1 MKKLINK
8 IIGFFKKKEELVVA
22 VKPKVKSVKPK
33 TPKK

>member
-8 IIGFFKKKEELVVA
+8 IISFFKKKEVVVA
-22 VKPKVKSVKPK
+22 EVKPKVKSVKPK

>member
-8 IIGFFKKKEELVVA
+8 IIGFFKKKEVVA
-22 VKPKVKSVKPK
+22 VKPKAKSVKPK

>member
-8 IIGFFKKKEELVVA
+8 IISFFKKKEVIA
-22 VKPKVKSVKPK
+22 VKPKAKSLKPK

>member
-8 IIGFFKKKEELVVA
+8 IISFFKKKEVVA
-22 VKPKVKSVKPK
+22 EVKPKAKSVKPK

>member
-8 IIGFFKKKEELVVA
+8 IISFFKKKKVVA
-22 VKPKVKSVKPK
+22 EVKPKAKSVKPK